1 MSGRMLAAL
10 PVAMLVWAC
19 AVEAASVT
27 ATVRTPG
34 GVPVED
40 AAVVVNPTS
49 GMPREALRR
58 ATIEQRDREFQ
69 PYLTIVTKGTA
80 IDFPNRDPF
89 KHHVYSFSP
98 PNVFEIKLYADKPA
112 KPILF
117 DKSGEVVLGC
127 NIHDWMEAHVLV
139 VDTPWFAKTGAD
151 GGATIKQL
159 PAGTYRL
166 RLWHPRQKTVVADVN
181 VALRGTEARHFD
193 MTIDVAPRAIVKK
206 PPPDAS
212 GY

>member
-1 MSGRMLAAL
+1 MSKWVLAAL
-10 PVAMLVWAC
+10 PVAMLGWAC
-19 AVEAASVT
+19 AANAASIN
-27 ATVRTPG
+27 AMVRTPDG
-34 GVPVED
+34 IPVED
-40 AAVVVNPTS
+40 AAVVLNPAS
-49 GMPREALRR
+49 GMPRPALRR

-139 VDTPWFAKTGAD
+139 VETPWFAKSGAD
-151 GGATIKQL
+151 GSATIKHL
-159 PAGTYRL
+159 PAGAYRL
-166 RLWHPRQKTVVADVN
+166 RLWHPRQRAVVADVK
-181 VALRGTEARHFD
+181 VELKSTDAQHFD
-193 MTIDVAPRAIVKK
+193 MTIDVAPRAVVKK
-206 PPPDAS
+206 PPPDAG